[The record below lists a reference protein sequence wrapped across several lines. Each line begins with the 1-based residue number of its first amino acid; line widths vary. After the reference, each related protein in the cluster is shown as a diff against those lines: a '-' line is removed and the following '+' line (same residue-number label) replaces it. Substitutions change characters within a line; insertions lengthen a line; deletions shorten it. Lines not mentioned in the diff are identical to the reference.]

1 MFDEDSLRSR
11 MQKTVETVHKEL
23 TKIRTGI
30 ASPSI
35 LENVF
40 VDYFGTRTPITQ
52 AASVSVPEPRML
64 AIKPWDKSLFS
75 AIEKAIQ
82 ASDLGLN
89 PVNDGNVIRLNMPVL
104 TADRRKELAKVCRKV
119 GEEGKVAIRN
129 IRRDEN
135 DHIKKKAKAESQS
148 EDEVKEHLES
158 IQAITDEYTD
168 IIERIVA
175 EKEKDVLT
183 V

>member
-1 MFDEDSLRSR
+1 MFDEASLKSR
-11 MQKTVETVHKEL
+11 MQKTVDTIHKEL

-64 AIKPWDKSLFS
+64 AIKPWDKSLFG

-89 PVNDGNVIRLNMPVL
+89 PVNDGNVIRLNMPIL
-104 TADRRKELAKVCRKV
+104 TADRRKDLAKVCRKI
-119 GEEGKVAIRN
+119 GEEGKVAVRN

-135 DHIKKKAKAESQS
+135 DHVKKLAKAESKS
-148 EDEVKEHLES
+148 EDEVKEHLEE
-158 IQAITDEYTD
+158 IQAITDEYIH
-168 IIERIVA
+168 IIDSVVA
-175 EKEKDVLT
+175 DKEKDILT